1 MPGQGATERRP
12 GLDTPRGRREHSRAV
27 NVILLEPS
35 DFVTETRVRL
45 SGRRL
50 AHVREVC
57 RSAAGDELRVGL
69 IGGKLGTARVLEVD
83 ESRLELDVALDRAPP
98 AALPFTLVV
107 ALPRPPTLRKLL
119 QQATAMGVKRFV
131 LLHTRRVE
139 KSYWQSRGLAPEALR
154 HQLCLGLEQAGDTV
168 LPEVET
174 ERRFRPFA
182 EDRLPDL
189 ARQGTALLADPDSS
203 APCPREP
210 GPATLIVGPE
220 GGFVPFEVERLVAA
234 GARPVGLGVRRLRV
248 ETAVVALLAR
258 LTG

>member
-1 MPGQGATERRP
+1 M
-12 GLDTPRGRREHSRAV
+12 

-35 DFVTETRVRL
+35 DFVSETRVRL

-57 RSAAGDELRVGL
+57 RSAPGDELRVGL
-69 IGGKLGTARVLEVD
+69 IGGKLGTARVLGLD
-83 ESRLELDVALDRAPP
+83 ERRLELEVALDRAPP
-98 AALPFTLVV
+98 APLPFTLVV

-131 LLHTRRVE
+131 LLQARRVE
-139 KSYWQSRGLAPEALR
+139 KSYWQSSGLAPGALR
-154 HQLCLGLEQAGDTV
+154 RQLLLGLEQAGDTV
-168 LPEVET
+168 LPAVET

-182 EDRLPDL
+182 EDRLPNL
-189 ARQGTALLADPDSS
+189 AREAPALLADPESL
-203 APCPREP
+203 APCPRDP

-234 GARPVGLGVRRLRV
+234 GARPVGLGVRTLRV

-258 LTG
+258 LAG